1 MDFWTILTYTD
12 LIIFILVALTV
23 LYLGIFA
30 FTSMFARHSET
41 PKAKKQNRFI
51 ILIPSNKSGKSVEMT
66 VNSILGQTYPQRLF
80 DVTVIA
86 DHEDEITMFHLAQQP
101 VTLLTPNFA
110 KSSRTKSLQLAI
122 NNLPQFKIYDV
133 VIILDAGDVVD
144 PEFLE
149 QMNDAYES
157 AGTRAIQAHKVS
169 FNRDTVSARL
179 SSIFEEINNSIFR
192 RGHVS
197 IGLSAAMA
205 SSGMVFNFDWFKNQI
220 LAARIDWADKELEA
234 LLLRHH
240 IYVDYFDKIIVYGE
254 KARQAEDFNRQHGSW
269 IITQWR
275 AIIRNLQ
282 HLPHAIIHRHYDMI
296 DKLLQWMLL
305 PRMVMMAIILFMCII
320 TPFIYFTMAIKWWAL
335 FAIVL
340 FVFAMATPNYLVDD
354 KWDSTF
360 FKIPFVLLSSLLHK
374 FKLGRKIT
382 EAVNLKQ

>member
-41 PKAKKQNRFI
+41 PKARNQNRFI
-51 ILIPSNKSGKSVEMT
+51 IFIPSHKSGKSVELT

-133 VIILDAGDVVD
+133 VIILDAGDVVE

-169 FNRDTVSARL
+169 LNRDTVSARL
-179 SSIFEEINNSIFR
+179 SAIFEEINNSIFR
-192 RGHVS
+192 RGHISV
-197 IGLSAAMA
+197 GLSAAMA
-205 SSGMVFNFDWFKNQI
+205 SSGMVFDFPWFKQQI
-220 LAARIDWADKELEA
+220 LAAKINWADKELEA

-254 KARQAEDFNRQHGSW
+254 KARQAEEFNRQHRNW
-269 IITQWR
+269 ILTQWR
-275 AIIRNLQ
+275 AILRNLR
-282 HLPHAIIHRHYDMI
+282 HLPIAILQKHYDMI

-305 PRMVMMAIILFMCII
+305 PRMLMMVIILLMCII
-320 TPFIYFTMAIKWWAL
+320 MPFIYFTMAIKWWAL

-340 FVFAMATPNYLVDD
+340 FVFAMATPNYLVDE

-360 FKIPFVLLSSLLHK
+360 FKIPFVLMSSILHK
-374 FKLGRKIT
+374 FKWGRKFI
-382 EAVNLKQ
+382 EAVNLKH

>member
-1 MDFWTILTYTD
+1 MDFWTILTFTD
-12 LIIFILVALTV
+12 LIIFIFVALTV
-23 LYLGIFA
+23 LYLGVFA
-30 FTSMFARHSET
+30 FTSMFARHNEI
-41 PKAKKQNRFI
+41 PKARNQNRFI
-51 ILIPSNKSGKSVEMT
+51 ILIPSHKSGKSVEMT

-86 DHEDEITMFHLAQQP
+86 DHEEEITMFHLAQQP

-133 VIILDAGDVVD
+133 VIILDAGDVVE

-157 AGTRAIQAHKVS
+157 AGTKAIQAHKVS

-179 SSIFEEINNSIFR
+179 SAIFEEINNSIFR
-192 RGHVS
+192 RGHISV
-197 IGLSAAMA
+197 GLSAAMS
-205 SSGMVFNFDWFKNQI
+205 SSGMVFNFEWFKQQI
-220 LAARIDWADKELEA
+220 LAAKINWADKELEA

-240 IYVDYFDKIIVYGE
+240 IYIDYFDKIIVYGE
-254 KARQAEDFNRQHGSW
+254 KVRQAEEFNRQHRNW
-269 IITQWR
+269 VLTQWR
-275 AIIRNLQ
+275 AVFRNL
-282 HLPHAIIHRHYDMI
+282 HYLPMAFFQKHYDMI

-305 PRMVMMAIILFMCII
+305 PRMVMMAIIVFMCLI
-320 TPFIYFTMAIKWWAL
+320 TPFIYFTLAIKWWIL

-340 FVFAMATPNYLVDD
+340 FIFAMATPNYLVDE

-360 FKIPFVLLSSLLHK
+360 FKIPVVLMSSILHK
-374 FKLGRKIT
+374 FKLGRKIIET
-382 EAVNLKQ
+382 VNLKH

>member
-1 MDFWTILTYTD
+1 MDFWAILTYTD

-30 FTSMFARHSET
+30 FTSMFARHTET
-41 PKAKKQNRFI
+41 PKAKNQNRFI
-51 ILIPSNKSGKSVEMT
+51 ILIPSHKSGKSVELT

-101 VTLLTPNFA
+101 ITLLTPTYG
-110 KSSRTKSLQLAI
+110 KSTRTKSLQLGI
-122 NNLPQFKIYDV
+122 NNLPQFKIYDA
-133 VIILDAGDVVD
+133 VIILDAGDVVE

-157 AGTRAIQAHKVS
+157 AGTKAIQAHKVS

-179 SSIFEEINNSIFR
+179 SAIFEEINNSIFR
-192 RGHVS
+192 RGHIS

-205 SSGMVFNFDWFKNQI
+205 SSGMIFNFEWFKQQI
-220 LAARIDWADKELEA
+220 LAAKISWADKELEA

-254 KARQAEDFNRQHGSW
+254 KARQAEDFNRQHSNW
-269 IITQWR
+269 IVKQWR
-275 AIIRNLQ
+275 AVLRNL
-282 HLPHAIIHRHYDMI
+282 HYLPKAIIQKHYDLI
-296 DKLLQWMLL
+296 DKLFQWMLL
-305 PRMVMMAIILFMCII
+305 PRMVMMAIILFMCVIM
-320 TPFIYFTMAIKWWAL
+320 PFIYFTLAVKWWAL

-340 FVFAMATPNYLVDD
+340 FIFAMATPNYLVDE

-360 FKIPFVLLSSLLHK
+360 FKIPVVLLSSILHK

>member
-1 MDFWTILTYTD
+1 MDLWTILTYTD
-12 LIIFILVALTV
+12 LFIFILIALTV
-23 LYLGIFA
+23 LYLGVFA
-30 FTSMFARHSET
+30 FTSMFARNNEI
-41 PKAKKQNRFI
+41 PKAKNQNRFI
-51 ILIPSNKSGKSVEMT
+51 ILIPSYKNGKSVEMS

-101 VTLLTPNFA
+101 VTLLTPNYA
-110 KSSRTKSLQLAI
+110 KSTRTKSLQLAI

-133 VIILDAGDVVD
+133 VIILDAGDVVE

-157 AGTRAIQAHKVS
+157 AGTKAIQAHKVS

-179 SSIFEEINNSIFR
+179 SAIFEEINNSIFR
-192 RGHVS
+192 RGHITV
-197 IGLSAAMA
+197 GLSAAMS
-205 SSGMVFNFDWFKNQI
+205 SSGMVFNFEWFKQQI
-220 LAARIDWADKELEA
+220 LAAKINWADKELEA

-240 IYVDYFDKIIVYGE
+240 IYVDYFDNIMVYGE
-254 KARQAEDFNRQHGSW
+254 KARQAEEFNRQHRNW

-275 AIIRNLQ
+275 AILRNLRY
-282 HLPHAIIHRHYDMI
+282 LPQAIIQKHYDLI
-296 DKLLQWMLL
+296 DKLFQWMLL
-305 PRMVMMAIILFMCII
+305 PRIVMMIIILLMCVI

-340 FVFAMATPNYLVDD
+340 FVFAMATPNYLVDE

-360 FKIPFVLLSSLLHK
+360 FKIPIVLMSSILHK
-374 FKLGRKIT
+374 FKIGRKVIDI
-382 EAVNLKQ
+382 ANLKH

>member
-12 LIIFILVALTV
+12 LFIFILIALTV
-23 LYLGIFA
+23 LYLAIFA
-30 FTSMFARHSET
+30 FTSMLARASET
-41 PKAKKQNRFI
+41 PKAKNQNRFI
-51 ILIPSNKSGKSVEMT
+51 ILIPSYKNGKSVEMT

-101 VTLLTPNFA
+101 ITLLTPNYA
-110 KSSRTKSLQLAI
+110 KSTRTKSLQLAI

-133 VIILDAGDVVD
+133 VIILDAGDVVE

-157 AGTRAIQAHKVS
+157 AGTMAIQAHKVS

-179 SSIFEEINNSIFR
+179 SAIFEEINNSIFR
-192 RGHVS
+192 RGHITV
-197 IGLSAAMA
+197 GLSAAMS
-205 SSGMVFNFDWFKNQI
+205 SSGMVFNFEWFKQQI
-220 LAARIDWADKELEA
+220 LAAKINWADKELEA

-240 IYVDYFDKIIVYGE
+240 IYVDYFDNIMVYSE
-254 KARQAEDFNRQHGSW
+254 KARQAEEFNRQHRNW

-275 AIIRNLQ
+275 AILRNLRY
-282 HLPHAIIHRHYDMI
+282 LPQAIIQKHYDLI
-296 DKLLQWMLL
+296 DKLFQWMLL
-305 PRMVMMAIILFMCII
+305 PRMVMMAMIIFMCLI

-340 FVFAMATPNYLVDD
+340 FIFAMATPNYLVDE

-360 FKIPFVLLSSLLHK
+360 FKIPIVLMSSVLHK

-382 EAVNLKQ
+382 EAVDLKK

>member
-282 HLPHAIIHRHYDMI
+282 HLPHAVIHRHYDMI

>member
-1 MDFWTILTYTD
+1 MDFWTLLTYTD

-41 PKAKKQNRFI
+41 PKAKDQNRFI
-51 ILIPSNKSGKSVEMT
+51 ILIPSHKSGKSVEMT
-66 VNSILGQTYPQRLF
+66 VNSVLGQTYPQRLF

-101 VTLLTPNFA
+101 VTLLTPNYA

-133 VIILDAGDVVD
+133 VVILDAGDVVE

-169 FNRDTVSARL
+169 LNRDTVSARL

-192 RGHVS
+192 RGHIS
-197 IGLSAAMA
+197 IGLSSAMA
-205 SSGMVFNFDWFKNQI
+205 SSGMVFNFEWFKQQI
-220 LAARIDWADKELEA
+220 LAAKINWADKELEA

-240 IYVDYFDKIIVYGE
+240 IYIDYFDKIMVYGE
-254 KARQAEDFNRQHGSW
+254 KARQAEDFNRQHRNW
-269 IITQWR
+269 ILTQWR
-275 AIIRNLQ
+275 AVMRNIRYLPEAIIR
-282 HLPHAIIHRHYDMI
+282 HHYDMI

-305 PRMVMMAIILFMCII
+305 PRMVMMVIILFMCII
-320 TPFIYFTMAIKWWAL
+320 TPFIYFTIAIKWWAL

-340 FVFAMATPNYLVDD
+340 FVFAMATPNYLVDE

-360 FKIPFVLLSSLLHK
+360 FKVPFVLLSSILHK

>member
-23 LYLGIFA
+23 LYLGVFA

-41 PKAKKQNRFI
+41 PKAKNQNRFI
-51 ILIPSNKSGKSVEMT
+51 ILIPSYKNGKSIEMT

-101 VTLLTPNFA
+101 ITLLTPTYG
-110 KSSRTKSLQLAI
+110 KSTRTKSLQLGI
-122 NNLPQFKIYDV
+122 NNLPQFKIYDA
-133 VIILDAGDVVD
+133 VIILDAGDVVE

-157 AGTRAIQAHKVS
+157 AGTKAIQAHKVS

-179 SSIFEEINNSIFR
+179 SAIFEEINNSIFR
-192 RGHVS
+192 RGHICV
-197 IGLSAAMA
+197 GLSAAMA
-205 SSGMVFNFDWFKNQI
+205 SSGMVFDFPWFKEQI
-220 LAARIDWADKELEA
+220 LAVKINWADKELEA

-240 IYVDYFDKIIVYGE
+240 IYVDYFDNIMVYSE
-254 KARQAEDFNRQHGSW
+254 KARQAEDFNRQHSNW
-269 IITQWR
+269 IIKQWR
-275 AIIRNLQ
+275 AVLRNL
-282 HLPHAIIHRHYDMI
+282 HYLPKAIIQKHYDLI
-296 DKLLQWMLL
+296 DKLFQWMLL
-305 PRMVMMAIILFMCII
+305 PRMVMMAIILMMCII
-320 TPFIYFTMAIKWWAL
+320 MPFIYFTLAVKWWAL

-340 FVFAMATPNYLVDD
+340 FIFAMATPNYLVDE

-360 FKIPFVLLSSLLHK
+360 FKIPVVLLSSILHK
-374 FKLGRKIT
+374 FKWGRKIT

>member
-30 FTSMFARHSET
+30 FTSMFARHTET
-41 PKAKKQNRFI
+41 PKAKNQNRFI
-51 ILIPSNKSGKSVEMT
+51 ILIPSHKSGKSVELT

-86 DHEDEITMFHLAQQP
+86 DHEDEITMFHLAQMP
-101 VTLLTPNFA
+101 VTLLTPNYT

-122 NNLPQFKIYDV
+122 NNLPQFKIYDA
-133 VIILDAGDVVD
+133 VIILDAGDVVE

-157 AGTRAIQAHKVS
+157 AGTKAIQAHKLS

-179 SSIFEEINNSIFR
+179 SAIFEEINNSIFR
-192 RGHVS
+192 RGHIS

-205 SSGMVFNFDWFKNQI
+205 SSGMVFNFEWFKQQI
-220 LAARIDWADKELEA
+220 LTAKINWADKELEA
-234 LLLRHH
+234 LLIRHH
-240 IYVDYFDKIIVYGE
+240 IYIDYFDKIIVYGE
-254 KARQAEDFNRQHGSW
+254 KVRQAEEFNRQHRNW

-275 AIIRNLQ
+275 AVLRNLRY
-282 HLPHAIIHRHYDMI
+282 LPQAIIQKHYDMI
-296 DKLLQWMLL
+296 DKLLQWMIL

-320 TPFIYFTMAIKWWAL
+320 MPFIYFTLAVKWWAL

-340 FVFAMATPNYLVDD
+340 FIFAMATPNYLVDE
-354 KWDSTF
+354 KWNSTF
-360 FKIPFVLLSSLLHK
+360 FKIPVVLLSSILHK
-374 FKLGRKIT
+374 FKWGRKIT

>member
-30 FTSMFARHSET
+30 FTSMFARHTEP
-41 PKAKKQNRFI
+41 PKAKNQNRFI
-51 ILIPSNKSGKSVEMT
+51 ILIPSHKSGKSVELT

-86 DHEDEITMFHLAQQP
+86 DHEDEITMFHLAQMP
-101 VTLLTPNFA
+101 VTLLTPNYA

-122 NNLPQFKIYDV
+122 NNLPQFKIYDA
-133 VIILDAGDVVD
+133 VIILDAGDVVE

-157 AGTRAIQAHKVS
+157 AGTKAIQAHKLS

-179 SSIFEEINNSIFR
+179 SAIFEEINNSIFR
-192 RGHVS
+192 RGHIS

-205 SSGMVFNFDWFKNQI
+205 SSGMVFNFEWFKQQI
-220 LAARIDWADKELEA
+220 LTAKINWADKELEA
-234 LLLRHH
+234 LLIRHH
-240 IYVDYFDKIIVYGE
+240 IYIDYFDKIVVYGE
-254 KARQAEDFNRQHGSW
+254 KVRQAEEFNRQHRNW
-269 IITQWR
+269 IIKQWR
-275 AIIRNLQ
+275 AVLYNL
-282 HLPHAIIHRHYDMI
+282 HYLPKAIIQKHYDMI
-296 DKLLQWMLL
+296 DKLLQWIIL

-320 TPFIYFTMAIKWWAL
+320 MPFIYFTLAVKWWAL

-340 FVFAMATPNYLVDD
+340 FIFAMATPNYLVDE
-354 KWDSTF
+354 KWNSTF
-360 FKIPFVLLSSLLHK
+360 FKIPVVLLSSILHK
-374 FKLGRKIT
+374 FKWGRKIT

>member
-1 MDFWTILTYTD
+1 MDFWTILVYTD
-12 LIIFILVALTV
+12 LTIFILVALTV

-30 FTSMFARHSET
+30 FTSMFTRHSET
-41 PKAKKQNRFI
+41 PKAKNQNRFI
-51 ILIPSNKSGKSVEMT
+51 ILIPSYKSGKSVEMT

-86 DHEDEITMFHLAQQP
+86 DHENEITMFHLAQQP
-101 VTLLTPNFA
+101 VTLLTPNFD

-133 VIILDAGDVVD
+133 VIILDAGDVVE
-144 PEFLE
+144 PEFLN

-157 AGTRAIQAHKVS
+157 AGTKAIQAHKVS
-169 FNRDTVSARL
+169 LNRDTVSARL
-179 SSIFEEINNSIFR
+179 SAVFEEINNSIFR
-192 RGHVS
+192 RGHIC
-197 IGLSAAMA
+197 IGLSAAIS
-205 SSGMVFNFDWFKNQI
+205 SSGMVFNFEWFKQQI
-220 LAARIDWADKELEA
+220 LAAKINWADKELEA

-240 IYVDYFDKIIVYGE
+240 IYVDYFDNIMVYGE
-254 KARQAEDFNRQHGSW
+254 KARQAEEFNRQHRNW
-269 IITQWR
+269 IITKWKAILR
-275 AIIRNLQ
+275 NLRYLPKAIIQ
-282 HLPHAIIHRHYDMI
+282 KHYDMI

-305 PRMVMMAIILFMCII
+305 SRMVMMGIILFMCII
-320 TPFIYFTMAIKWWAL
+320 TPFIYFTMALKWWGL

-360 FKIPFVLLSSLLHK
+360 FKIPFVLLSSILHK